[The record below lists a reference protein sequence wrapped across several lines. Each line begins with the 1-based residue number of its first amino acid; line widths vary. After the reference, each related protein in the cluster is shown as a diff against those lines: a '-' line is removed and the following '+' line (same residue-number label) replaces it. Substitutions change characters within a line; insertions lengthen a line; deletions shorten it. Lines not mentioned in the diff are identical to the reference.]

1 MLRHIPIGSRKRGRN
16 FGGATI
22 VILHLVRKLDANYAL
37 LWFVLLQCAPRL
49 GGKGAVQHSGRSTDH
64 RSDLVMGHG
73 KANANFSLSF
83 PIQKVNSKFNN
94 STCIQLVLIKLTC
107 TMNGKDLHF
116 NLWKKMGDSGLKALV
131 LISLNPGVFP
141 RLSIAEF
148 NQSHARAN
156 PKRNKPYCL
165 CLSSSCVW
173 QDFDSLEE
181 HDNTTSIIYL
191 KHYSSLHYA

>member
-37 LWFVLLQCAPRL
+37 LCFVLQQCAPRL

-94 STCIQLVLIKLTC
+94 STCIQLALIKLTC

-116 NLWKKMGDSGLKALV
+116 NL
-131 LISLNPGVFP
+131 
-141 RLSIAEF
+141 
-148 NQSHARAN
+148 
-156 PKRNKPYCL
+156 
-165 CLSSSCVW
+165 
-173 QDFDSLEE
+173 
-181 HDNTTSIIYL
+181 
-191 KHYSSLHYA
+191 

>member
-1 MLRHIPIGSRKRGRN
+1 MGSTWILRWAEKCDPFFKIEKRIARTHHPSCYLEPKWLRWQL
-16 FGGATI
+16 ATFTWFDG
-22 VILHLVRKLDANYAL
+22 VNLD
-37 LWFVLLQCAPRL
+37 
-49 GGKGAVQHSGRSTDH
+49 
-64 RSDLVMGHG
+64 
-73 KANANFSLSF
+73 
-83 PIQKVNSKFNN
+83 